1 MKIDIHAHFADRE
14 YLDGLVDVMGLS
26 IHHGDEGQVLLR
38 HEGTTVAWYRD
49 TFLDQDERIRRMDAQ
64 GVDLRIISVSSP
76 SIYEWPVAEQPAVAR
91 GLNERVARYCAD
103 RPDRFRGLAV
113 LPLSDPDAS
122 IAELKHSSDEL
133 GLVGVAIGTH
143 VSGKPLNHPDLE
155 PVWSYIDAHR
165 IPVVQHPM
173 QPLGADHLDEF
184 ELPIRVG
191 FVYETTTA
199 LTRMIYAGIFER
211 YPNFPFIVPHTGG
224 SLLMLLER
232 LDNGYRLFPDCREHI
247 SRLPSEYARQLYY
260 DTCSF
265 YEPALMLAHQTMGAQ
280 RLLWGSDDPYIG
292 ADTTHVD
299 NLPISDHDKQLILG
313 GNAAR
318 LFGI

>member
-1 MKIDIHAHFADRE
+1 MKIDVHAHFADRE
-14 YLDGLVDVMGLS
+14 YLDGLAKIMGLTT
-26 IHHGDEGQVLLR
+26 HHGDEAQVLLR
-38 HEGTTVAWYRD
+38 KGGTTVAWYRD
-49 TFLDQDERIRRMDAQ
+49 SFFDQAERIRTMDVQ
-64 GVDLRIISVSSP
+64 GVDVRIISVSSP

-91 GLNERVARYCAD
+91 GLNERVARYCAE

-122 IAELKHSSDEL
+122 IAELKYAWDEL
-133 GLVGVAIGTH
+133 GLIGVAIGTH
-143 VSGKPLNHPDLE
+143 VSGKPLNHIDLE
-155 PVWSYIDAHR
+155 PVWAFIDAHR

-211 YPNFPFIVPHTGG
+211 YPNFPFVVPHTGG

-232 LDNGYRLFPDCREHI
+232 LDNGYRLFPDCRKHI

-265 YEPALMLAHQTMGAQ
+265 YAPALMLAHQTMGPQ

-292 ADTTHVD
+292 ADTAHVD
-299 NLPISDHDKQLILG
+299 NLPISHADKQLILG